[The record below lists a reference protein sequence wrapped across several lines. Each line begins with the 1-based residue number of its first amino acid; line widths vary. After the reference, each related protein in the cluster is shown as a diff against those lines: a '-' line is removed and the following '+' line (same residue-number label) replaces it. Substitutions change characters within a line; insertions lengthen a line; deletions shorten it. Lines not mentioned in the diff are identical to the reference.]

1 VAGLA
6 ADGDPCIGAVGL
18 PAQRDNPGMTTL
30 REDALAALLA
40 CDVATKIRLTRALD
54 LARPV
59 GAELPLAEPAGV
71 PGRPALPRLVPHIEL
86 KQRAV
91 NTLEGRAQLLHSIAH
106 IEFNAVNL
114 ALDVAWRFPGMP
126 DEFYVDW
133 LRIAQEEALHF
144 ELLRDHLRML
154 GHEYGDFD
162 AHGALWEMAEKTR
175 HDVLARIAL
184 VPRTL
189 EARGLDASPPIRAKL
204 AAAGDARAAEILDI
218 ILRDEIGHVAVGNR
232 WYRWLCERAG
242 LDPVPTYRKLA
253 EQYGA
258 PRLRGPF
265 NLEARRQAGFDD
277 DEIAALEASF

>member
-1 VAGLA
+1 
-6 ADGDPCIGAVGL
+6 
-18 PAQRDNPGMTTL
+18 MTTL

-40 CDVATKIRLTRALD
+40 CDAAAKIRLTRALD

-59 GAELPLAEPAGV
+59 GAALELPEPLGV

-86 KQRAV
+86 KQRGV
-91 NTLEGRAQLLHSIAH
+91 NTLEGRAQLLHAIAH

-144 ELLRDHLRML
+144 TLLRDHLAGL
-154 GHEYGDFD
+154 GFGYGAFD
-162 AHGALWEMAEKTR
+162 AHNALWEMAERTEG
-175 HDVLARIAL
+175 DLLARIAL

-189 EARGLDASPPIRAKL
+189 EARGLDASPAVKRKL
-204 AAAGDARAAEILDI
+204 LGAGDTKAGEILDI
-218 ILRDEIGHVAVGNR
+218 ILRDEIGHVAAGNR
-232 WYRWLCERAG
+232 WYRWLCTQRGLEPVATYAG
-242 LDPVPTYRKLA
+242 LAQRF
-253 EQYGA
+253 GA

-265 NLEARRQAGFDD
+265 NIEARRLAGFDD
-277 DEIAALEASF
+277 EELKALGA